1 MALLDID
8 ILARLTRP
16 NGRQRVPVLGRRH
29 DNPVHV
35 LVFEDPSSALDI
47 VSMSPPS
54 YPSAWLHPAG
64 SLKLHDERGAEVSRQ
79 PSAARHRRAP
89 RGHDATAVSYPQVAV
104 YKGVGSTK
112 DAGNFAC
119 KTQ

>member
-35 LVFEDPSSALDI
+35 LVFEGPAHVDDALRTAAADLFRFPGDLRAAMVVHLADVLEFRI
-47 VSMSPPS
+47 LESPEPMNAVQ
-54 YPSAWLHPAG
+54 YDLQWVWT
-64 SLKLHDERGAEVSRQ
+64 ERGGL
-79 PSAARHRRAP
+79 ART
-89 RGHDATAVSYPQVAV
+89 GW
-104 YKGVGSTK
+104 
-112 DAGNFAC
+112 C
-119 KTQ
+119 